1 MDHRHRWTPLKKGFP
16 QKICACGLV
25 AVKELRIGKNTIT
38 LSPGGNGDDTMRYSL
53 FGTPGTVSQLA
64 MDPSTGSGRPVTRQG
79 QFARRLRLADEAIAK
94 KFWRYNQD
102 ADTTSI
108 LNINSTATISVVGTP
123 SVLSVTGGQFISYS
137 SGGDNGWAN
146 TSFNETQK
154 QGFPTFVAYIRTG
167 PIVTSVNYHIGL
179 TSSDPFTTNP
189 SMGMVRFNTGAGDTT
204 WMAVTGN
211 GASAGGT
218 TAVSLG
224 LSVTANTIYL
234 IRIQFTTTGVGFQIA
249 SVSGT
254 GNVLGV
260 ATLPVST
267 ALLGTF
273 ARMRALS
280 GTREFGISHVA
291 IAENNP
297 YL

>member
-1 MDHRHRWTPLKKGFP
+1 MGHKHRWTALKKGFP
-16 QKICACGLV
+16 QKICACGLI
-25 AVKELRIGKNTIT
+25 AVKELKIGKNTIT
-38 LSPGGNGDDTMRYSL
+38 MSPLGSSDDTMRYSA

-64 MDPSTGSGRPVTRQG
+64 MDPATGSGRPVTRQG
-79 QFARRLRLADEAIAK
+79 QFARRLRLADEAFPK

-108 LNINSTATISVVGTP
+108 LNINSTATISVIGTP
-123 SVLSVTGGQFISYS
+123 SVLSVTGGQFINYS

-146 TSFNETQK
+146 TAFNETQR
-154 QGFPTFVAYIRTG
+154 QGFPMFVAMIRTG
-167 PIVTSVNYHIGL
+167 PVVTSVNYHIGL
-179 TSSDPFTTNP
+179 VASDPLSTGISN
-189 SMGMVRFNTGAGDTT
+189 MGVVRFNTGAGDAT
-204 WMAVTGN
+204 WMGVTGN
-211 GASAGGT
+211 GASV

-224 LSVTANTIYL
+224 LAVTANTIYL

-249 SVSGT
+249 SLAGT
-254 GNVLGV
+254 GNALGV
-260 ATLPVST
+260 STLPVST